1 LAEILNSPL
10 PTGEGLGVRVLPSPH
25 GRGAGGEGAPLDHFR
40 ILAHF
45 RFIPHPLPFSL
56 REKGVKLPS
65 TLVGEGLG
73 VRASPLSPR
82 ERGWG

>member
-10 PTGEGLGVRVLPSPH
+10 PTGEGLGVRV
-25 GRGAGGEGAPLDHFR
+25 APLDHFR

-82 ERGWG
+82 DSGADRSGDKGQFLLKN